1 MDPIKCRYCG
11 GEVGLEENFCP
22 YCGRPNEQAQGHH
35 RDMASFRRRY
45 AETEAAVVDRAEHYS
60 RVIPRVILVLVLLFA
75 AVAMWIVAA
84 GAWRYPESM
93 RSRAAL
99 RDPEA
104 VKATLDGYLEQGD
117 YLSFASYME
126 FNDIQTYDTPFA
138 EYSDVRW
145 CATYYQTF
153 VIDME
158 RILLQRDRESWERY
172 SASSDIRF
180 LCSALDS
187 FTETYARAMEDAPSE
202 FHRACMEDMNANILA
217 MLRVY
222 FNVSEEEA
230 ADFLALSENQKAARI
245 EEVLLS
251 A

>member
-1 MDPIKCRYCG
+1 MKCRYCG

-45 AETEAAVVDRAEHYS
+45 AETEASVVNKAEHYS
-60 RVIPRVILVLVLLFA
+60 RIIPRVILILVLLFA
-75 AVAMWIVAA
+75 AVGMWIVSV
-84 GAWRYPESM
+84 GAWRYPEAM

-104 VKATLDGYLEQGD
+104 TKAVLDGYLAEGD

-158 RILLQRDRESWERY
+158 RILLQRDRESWQHY

-180 LCSALDS
+180 LCSTLDS
-187 FTETYARAMEDAPSE
+187 FTDTYARAMEDDEPSA
-202 FHRACMEDMNANILA
+202 FHRACMEDMRANILD
-217 MLRVY
+217 MLHVY
-222 FNVSEEEA
+222 MNIRPEESDA
-230 ADFLALSENQKAARI
+230 FLALSENQKAARI
-245 EEVLLS
+245 EEVLLG